1 MNYLNFERLNQI
13 DPEVFRE
20 QKPYPWINLE
30 GLLWDDIQQD
40 IKEACDF

>member
-20 QKPYPWINLE
+20 QKPYPWINL
-30 GLLWDDIQQD
+30 DIQQD